1 MAISLVVLLIPLAL
15 LVALFRLR
23 GGEDTVIVD
32 PSSALN
38 SAQSAGL
45 FPVATPKGLPDGWRC
60 LSAQFTRSGANRATG
75 ELRVGYLTATNGQL
89 QLIESNEDAATL
101 SGREFAN
108 QARLTGT
115 TTVAGTQ
122 WQAYQVRGDERAL
135 VLTTPQRTIVVIGAA
150 DPAELGTLATAVS

>member
-38 SAQSAGL
+38 SAQSARL
-45 FPVATPKGLPDGWRC
+45 FPVGTPKGLPDGWRC
-60 LSAQFTRSGANRATG
+60 LSAQFTRNGATG
-75 ELRVGYLTATNGQL
+75 ELRIGYLSATNGQL

-101 SGREFAN
+101 SSREFAN

-122 WQAYQVRGDERAL
+122 WQAYQVRGDEHAL